1 MNTTALDKEIEEKR
15 AINKEAWDK
24 LITYMRQVAEKWVS
38 RAVSSV
44 HIANAK
50 VGHVSDSNIALGID
64 DSSKSRS
71 FDLYFYE
78 DWGTEVRRLKLNFP
92 CFGSFEKDDAVS
104 VDFCKL
110 LGFIA
115 GHMEEIEHDLVKSTT
130 AAELRKAYET
140 AHSELYGLEDQKRK
154 ILEEEKLAAKQ
165 ADIDRIREALVPGAK
180 LRVGWSW
187 DKKPAYDE
195 IDRVSAK
202 CIWRKHN
209 YGCRELKDVV
219 IDNIHKGLWDLVD

>member
-1 MNTTALDKEIEEKR
+1 MDTTSLDKEIEEKR
-15 AINKEAWDK
+15 VIYQEAWDK
-24 LITYMRQVAEKWVS
+24 FITYTRQVAEKWVS
-38 RAVSSV
+38 KAVSSV

-64 DSSKSRS
+64 DNNNVRS

-78 DWGTEVRRLKLNFP
+78 DLGTEDRRLKLNFP
-92 CFGSFEKDDAVS
+92 CFGSFEKDDVVA

-115 GHMEEIEHDLVKSTT
+115 SHMEEIEHDLIKSTT
-130 AAELRKAYET
+130 AAELHKAYET
-140 AHSELYGLEDQKRK
+140 AHSECYDLEDQKRK

-202 CIWRKHN
+202 CIWRKHG
-209 YGCRELKDVV
+209 YGCRELKDIV
-219 IDNIHKGLWDLVD
+219 ISNIRSGLWDLVD